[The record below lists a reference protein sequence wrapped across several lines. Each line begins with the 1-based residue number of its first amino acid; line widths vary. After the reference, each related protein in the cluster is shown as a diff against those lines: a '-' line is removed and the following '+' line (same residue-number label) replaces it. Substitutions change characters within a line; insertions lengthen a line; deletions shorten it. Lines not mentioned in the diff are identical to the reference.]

1 MNIEDKH
8 LDCDAV
14 FNNEKEKCS
23 SLKRISDRDYQYIE
37 RSCRKRPPGGNSM
50 YSSTKTSDTSFTSTM
65 TSSITEKPSYDPTT
79 GQRQNN
85 RFMMNGTQMNNR
97 QWKLNST
104 SSTNIIESHKR
115 KLNDDSASLDSQKV
129 EKPLGRSE
137 MVSDNNNRR
146 LLTLHQIPT
155 HLRFN
160 RFVLSHYRAP
170 TDWKGCI
177 LSLGYMHNETINILT
192 HGKTH
197 QYSTFLYFTYYFY
210 YSCMFNLKCKKK
222 DVVSANEH

>member
-8 LDCDAV
+8 RDCDAV
-14 FNNEKEKCS
+14 INKREEECV
-23 SLKRISDRDYQYIE
+23 SLKRSSDRDYPKNKSE
-37 RSCRKRPPGGNSM
+37 KSCRKRPPGGNSM
-50 YSSTKTSDTSFTSTM
+50 YSSTKTSDISLTTTA
-65 TSSITEKPSYDPTT
+65 TSSSSAKLSYHPTT
-79 GQRQNN
+79 GQNLRQDN
-85 RFMMNGTQMNNR
+85 RLMMNGTQMNNR

-104 SSTNIIESHKR
+104 TTNNIERHKR
-115 KLNDDSASLDSQKV
+115 KLKDDGASLDSKKV
-129 EKPLGRSE
+129 ENPLGRSE
-137 MVSDNNNRR
+137 MVSDNNKSR

-177 LSLGYMHNETINILT
+177 MSLGYMHNETINILT

-197 QYSTFLYFTYYFY
+197 QYPTTPIICILLILF
-210 YSCMFNLKCKKK
+210 MH
-222 DVVSANEH
+222 A

>member
-8 LDCDAV
+8 PDCNAV
-14 FNNEKEKCS
+14 FNNREEECA

-37 RSCRKRPPGGNSM
+37 KSCRKRPPGGNSM
-50 YSSTKTSDTSFTSTM
+50 YSSTKTSDISLTSTT
-65 TSSITEKPSYDPTT
+65 TSSSSAKLSYHPTT
-79 GQRQNN
+79 GQNLRQDN
-85 RFMMNGTQMNNR
+85 RLMMNGTQMNNR

-104 SSTNIIESHKR
+104 STNNIESHKR
-115 KLNDDSASLDSQKV
+115 KLKDEGVSLDSQKV

-137 MVSDNNNRR
+137 MVSDNNRR

-177 LSLGYMHNETINILT
+177 MSLGYMHNETINILT

-197 QYSTFLYFTYYFY
+197 QYSTITIFY
-210 YSCMFNLKCKKK
+210 IVLLLFIN
-222 DVVSANEH
+222 V

>member
-8 LDCDAV
+8 RDCDAV
-14 FNNEKEKCS
+14 INKREEECA
-23 SLKRISDRDYQYIE
+23 SLKRSSDRDYQYIE
-37 RSCRKRPPGGNSM
+37 KSCRKRPPGGNSM
-50 YSSTKTSDTSFTSTM
+50 YSSTKTSDISFTTTTTSCSSA
-65 TSSITEKPSYDPTT
+65 TSSSYHPTT
-79 GQRQNN
+79 GQNLVGQDN
-85 RFMMNGTQMNNR
+85 RLMMNGTQMNNR

-104 SSTNIIESHKR
+104 TTNNIESHKR
-115 KLNDDSASLDSQKV
+115 KLKDDGASLDSKKV
-129 EKPLGRSE
+129 ENPLGRSE
-137 MVSDNNNRR
+137 MVSDNNKRR

-177 LSLGYMHNETINILT
+177 MSLGYMHNETINILT

-197 QYSTFLYFTYYFY
+197 QYPATPIIYTLPILF
-210 YSCMFNLKCKKK
+210 MH
-222 DVVSANEH
+222 A